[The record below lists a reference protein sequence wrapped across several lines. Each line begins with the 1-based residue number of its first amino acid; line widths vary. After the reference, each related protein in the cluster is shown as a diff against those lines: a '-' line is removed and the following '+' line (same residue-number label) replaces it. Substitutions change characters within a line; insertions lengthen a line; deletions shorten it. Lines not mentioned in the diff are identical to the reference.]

1 MNYIPLNIKT
11 EYDLMNS
18 LIKIDDLLLYA
29 ESRDVKALGITDSS
43 MFGTMEF
50 ITKCNL
56 CGIKTI
62 VGCELII
69 EDAYVVLYA
78 RNYDG
83 LVSLFKLVSKKNIDG
98 VITFEDVEKYI
109 SNLIVVTSIRH
120 YEVVSKYFNDC
131 YLKFHNEKTKE
142 EALKLTKNIVYMDL
156 IRYFDYFFFCF

>member
-1 MNYIPLNIKT
+1 MKGNIMNYIPLNIKT

-56 CGIKTI
+56 CGIKPI
-62 VGCELII
+62 VGCEFII
-69 EDAYVVLYA
+69 EDSYVVLYA

-83 LVSLFKLVSKKNIDG
+83 LISLFKLVSKKI
-98 VITFEDVEKYI
+98 Y
-109 SNLIVVTSIRH
+109 R
-120 YEVVSKYFNDC
+120 
-131 YLKFHNEKTKE
+131 
-142 EALKLTKNIVYMDL
+142 
-156 IRYFDYFFFCF
+156 